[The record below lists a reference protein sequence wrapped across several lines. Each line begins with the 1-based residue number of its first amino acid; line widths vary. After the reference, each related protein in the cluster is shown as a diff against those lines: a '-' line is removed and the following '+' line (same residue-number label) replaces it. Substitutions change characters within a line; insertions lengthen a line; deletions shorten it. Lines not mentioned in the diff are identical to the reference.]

1 MAGVTTGRSGR
12 PVVGALLA
20 LVLLAT
26 TAAAGR
32 VTDAPPPPGPVAV
45 DRAAVDA
52 AAGTVTAAARAGQD
66 PPVAAAPE
74 PRPVELPGGGRTLF
88 PGHRLVALYGHPG
101 SPALGVLGEQGVAE
115 SVRRAGDLAAQYQAL
130 APETAVP
137 TFEII
142 ATVAD
147 VKPGRDGDYSAESRP
162 EDLRPWV
169 DAARDAGG
177 YVLLDL
183 QPGRADFLA
192 QARRYADLLAE
203 PHVGLAL
210 DPEWRLRPDQ
220 RHRKQIGSVDVDE
233 VNRVVGW
240 LADLTRD
247 RGLPQKVLMLH
258 QFRAEMIRGRDH
270 LDLARPELA
279 VVLHADGFGTT
290 SVKDG
295 TWDRLH
301 QGAPAGLW
309 WGWKNFIDED
319 RPMLTPEQTVR
330 IGPTSPVVVTY
341 Q

>member
-1 MAGVTTGRSGR
+1 MPRATTARSRR
-12 PVVGALLA
+12 PVTSALVA
-20 LVLLAT
+20 LVLLVT
-26 TAAAGR
+26 VAAAGPPAP
-32 VTDAPPPPGPVAV
+32 APPP
-45 DRAAVDA
+45 A
-52 AAGTVTAAARAGQD
+52 AATPAPVDVAAAARTV
-66 PPVAAAPE
+66 VAAAQAGHDLPAVVAPA
-74 PRPVELPGGGRTLF
+74 PRPVELPGGGRTVF
-88 PGHRLVALYGHPG
+88 PGHRLIALYGHPG

-115 SVRRAGDLAAQYQAL
+115 SVRRARDLAAQYQAL
-130 APETAVP
+130 VPETAVP

-147 VKPGRDGDYSAESRP
+147 SKPGRDGDYSAESRP

-220 RHRKQIGSVDVDE
+220 RHREQIGSVDVGE
-233 VNRVVGW
+233 VNRVIGW